1 MSGSS
6 KWQLVIA
13 LCSFLS
19 TTRNR
24 SLNQADNPGQLGPIS
39 LRSDTGTLGLRPGRD
54 DRPMLAVA
62 ERRARPRAERFD
74 RPLRDGRVFFASFPS
89 TSYWATFTESLRD
102 KSSAYNPKPS
112 S

>member
-1 MSGSS
+1 
-6 KWQLVIA
+6 
-13 LCSFLS
+13 
-19 TTRNR
+19 
-24 SLNQADNPGQLGPIS
+24 
-39 LRSDTGTLGLRPGRD
+39 
-54 DRPMLAVA
+54 MLAVA

-89 TSYWATFTESLRD
+89 PAAAGYWATFTESLRD